1 MKITSIGK
9 PMPATDDAEAASRS
23 RRRLHVTFDTYQKAM
38 VYFFLAV
45 GLLVTLIPFFW
56 MISSSFKP
64 ATEILKMPPSFFP
77 ENGTL
82 KNYQTIFS
90 DERLPLLKF
99 YGNSLFV
106 AAANVII
113 TLFTS
118 SLLGYVL
125 AKYEFKGK
133 KYLFGWFMLT
143 MMIPSQLTMI
153 PNYLILSK
161 LHLINTLWGLI
172 VPTIINAFGIFMMRQ
187 FIMAIPNE
195 LIDAGRID
203 GASEWQ
209 IYSRLVLPQLGASL
223 ATLGTLTFMS
233 NWNAYLWP
241 MVVIT
246 KMERRT
252 LPIIL
257 TWYSTQH
264 TNSPNLTMA
273 ATVLVVVPV
282 LIVYFFFQRWI
293 VRGVVTSGFK

>member
-1 MKITSIGK
+1 MTTLGK
-9 PMPATDDAEAASRS
+9 NYAHYDAAEPAPRHG
-23 RRRLHVTFDTYQKAM
+23 RFHLTFDTYEKTM
-38 VYFFLAV
+38 VYFFLII
-45 GLLVTLIPFFW
+45 GLVATLLPFFW
-56 MISSSFKP
+56 MISSSFKS
-64 ATEILKMPPSFFP
+64 ASEILKMPPTLLP
-77 ENGTL
+77 ENPTL

-90 DERLPLLKF
+90 DPRLPLLHF
-99 YGNSLFV
+99 YANSLFV
-106 AAANVII
+106 AAANVVI

-133 KYLFGWFMLT
+133 QALFGWFMLT

-153 PNYLILSK
+153 PNYLILTK

-172 VPTIINAFGIFMMRQ
+172 VPSVINAFGIFMMRQ

-203 GASEWQ
+203 GATEWQ
-209 IYSRLVLPQLGASL
+209 IYLRLILPQLGPSL

-246 KMERRT
+246 KTDRRT
-252 LPIIL
+252 LPVIL

-264 TNSPNLTMA
+264 TNSPNLTMT
-273 ATVLVVVPV
+273 ATVLVVIPV
-282 LIVYFFFQRWI
+282 LIIYFFFQRWI